1 MILNQKTTD
10 FVPYIIPFII
20 IIVNIADIFLTAADI
35 PLTEISHFLPFSAM
49 FLRNFFFLI

>member
-35 PLTEISHFLPFSAM
+35 PLTEISHF
-49 FLRNFFFLI
+49 